1 MANYISKRGANVAP
15 SYATTDD
22 LPASTEVGDLV
33 FVGGQLGIAVSASSY
48 QTCDKTDILPILAG
62 VSSANILNPN
72 TYDGSSNSDF
82 FGASVSVSMKYAIA
96 GANKEDTDAYDNNS
110 GVAYIFDPK
119 TGSLLQTL
127 ANPNAYS
134 TAQNDNFGFDSDIS
148 DSHAIV
154 GAPGEDSAANGGVG
168 KAYIFNA
175 STGSLVHTLNNPDD
189 GYYDQFGDA
198 VSIGN
203 TYAIVGARES
213 GSNNT
218 GKAWIYS
225 VSTGSVVHTL
235 TPGHTATENYG
246 DSVAIS
252 DTHAIVG
259 APRAVPSLD
268 QGKAYIY
275 STTTGNL
282 LYTLTAPGTPTS
294 IRFGW
299 SVGISDTH
307 AIVGMSEA
315 NHGKAYIY
323 ALSTGALVY
332 TLSNPNTNS
341 SHSGDGF
348 GYSVDICNKWAIVAA
363 VYEDVGVVNSG
374 TVYVYDMTD
383 GSLEYTFENPNLYGV
398 LVNDRMGY
406 TLGGRGVAI
415 SDGYA
420 IAGIMQE
427 DRLYG
432 STVTNDSGA
441 ICIFK

>member
-1 MANYISKRGANVAP
+1 MATYKEKRGTNVVPIVSGQPAEGVNGEIVYITGEGLAFYNGGTWSKLTAAAP
-15 SYATTDD
+15 V
-22 LPASTEVGDLV
+22 PV
-33 FVGGQLGIAVSASSY
+33 
-48 QTCDKTDILPILAG
+48 LAG

-154 GAPGEDSAANGGVG
+154 GAPGEDSATNAGVG

-235 TPGHTATENYG
+235 TPGHTATEYYG

-259 APRAVPSLD
+259 APRAVSSLN

-282 LYTLTAPGTPTS
+282 LYTLTAPGTPS
-294 IRFGW
+294 SLQFGA

-307 AIVGMSEA
+307 AIVGNGDA
-315 NHGKAYIY
+315 YHGKAYIY
-323 ALSTGALVY
+323 ALSNGALVH

-363 VYEDVGVVNSG
+363 PNEDVGSVNSG
-374 TVYVYDMTD
+374 TVYAYDMTD
-383 GSLEYTFENPNLYGV
+383 GSLEYTFENPDLYGDS
-398 LVNDRMGY
+398 LQDRIGY

-432 STVTNDSGA
+432 STVTNNSGA